1 MTDPAPPADTAAPA
15 APADAAD
22 STAPGRPLP
31 SRGAAALSGV
41 VAAAAALATGEL
53 VAALTAG
60 TPSPLVAVGTAVI
73 DFAPPG
79 SKEVIVALF
88 GTNDKIALNL
98 LVAATVLAAGAR
110 SGSSDAAAVSSPRC

>member
-1 MTDPAPPADTAAPA
+1 MTPRLIVLIGTFF
-15 APADAAD
+15 
-22 STAPGRPLP
+22 
-31 SRGAAALSGV
+31 
-41 VAAAAALATGEL
+41 AAAAALATGEL

-60 TPSPLVAVGTAVI
+60 TPSPLIAVGTAVI

-98 LVAATVLAAGAR
+98 LVAATVLAAGAAIGLVAR
-110 SGSSDAAAVSSPRC
+110 RC